1 MRGGAVVAER
11 TTKIL
16 GVILPDDGPFDY
28 EWMHLDSWLPRH
40 GLVELGYRLVRSP
53 ADGIMAHD
61 NLMAIGDAKALLPAA
76 RSLRGAGAVVWAC
89 TSGSFAGGRP
99 FAEKQAAQ
107 LAEAAGA
114 PATSTSLA
122 LAAAAHSIGARE
134 VDLLSA
140 YSEKLTDI
148 LVGFLR
154 DSDLAVREIKFLDCL
169 VTEQSFEID
178 IEAEVAS
185 FAAGTRSSRRPILVP
200 DTAIN
205 TLDLLD
211 RLTGAA
217 GRPVITANQASLW
230 HGVHLLGRTER
241 NVVEFL
247 PQAA

>member
-1 MRGGAVVAER
+1 MGAEGR
-11 TTKIL
+11 SMLL

-40 GLVELGYRLVRSP
+40 GMRDIGYRLVRSP

-89 TSGSFAGGRP
+89 TSGSFAGGRR

-140 YSEKLTDI
+140 YSEELTNV
-148 LVGFLR
+148 LVAFLR
-154 DSDLAVREIKFLDCL
+154 DSDLAVREVKFLDCL

-178 IEAEVAS
+178 IEKEVAS
-185 FAAGTRSSRRPILVP
+185 FAAGTGSSRRPILVP

-211 RLTGAA
+211 RLTGVA

-230 HGVHLLGRTER
+230 QGVHLLRQTGR
-241 NVVEFL
+241 NIIEFL
-247 PQAA
+247 RQAA